1 MKSDGVKTSTKNK
14 DLSTDKI
21 SKQHFLRFDGSSP
34 TDQDPA
40 GWIEI
45 TRADYENKV
54 DSKFTF
60 SALASL
66 GSQDD
71 LLKRREFEI
80 DSTFFGM
87 STFERLN
94 NGVEFNLG
102 QTYEE
107 KGTSFEPFVIK
118 RDFHGLQESTY
129 DIVQNFVLYH
139 NLFFDHKQ
147 AAYFDVLKE
156 AKVVKYISSRH
167 ICILKDYLRDYLA
180 ARKMILIRYHT
191 YGRSLDVSMSDVFEE
206 ERIEYAKAGT
216 DHKYWI
222 TIRPFGSNN
231 KNAHS
236 LLRGKDVILPYVE
249 PKREDYVY
257 LSNKPKRYAAYIY
270 KIAEDGKYVEESCDQ
285 GPEGHS
291 GRFLTPVFFEK
302 GVLQKYYK
310 KDRFYTVRDGRVRC
324 LDLWDIPFGENSDG
338 LIHVLLGDLGRIPY
352 NEQMQ
357 WRQYN
362 VPPRGKMN
370 RNFVS
375 RQLLGEF
382 TERDS
387 ICENLLML
395 KDQINASFE
404 SCYEFKLFK
413 GLPPGNEHVEANFHT
428 LTTNEEQ
435 EFSEQ
440 ILNMAKLFVDTL
452 DQANLERNVDQ
463 STANTGEGKSIIFLE
478 HFLIEKCVA
487 ESDSKN
493 IVRSFRMV
501 QKLRSQSAAHLK
513 STKYDK
519 TLQDFGLDDLTP
531 KDRFEGVVRKFY
543 DSLRALADLC
553 A

>member
-1 MKSDGVKTSTKNK
+1 VKSNDAKTSIKNK
-14 DLSTDKI
+14 DSSTDKI
-21 SKQHFLRFDGSSP
+21 DKQRFLRFDGSYP
-34 TDQDPA
+34 RDQDLA

-45 TRADYENKV
+45 TCADCENRG
-54 DSKFTF
+54 DSRYTF

-71 LLKRREFEI
+71 LLKRRQFEI

-87 STFERLN
+87 PAFERLDD
-94 NGVEFNLG
+94 GVGFNLG
-102 QTYEE
+102 QTYEDG
-107 KGTSFEPFVIK
+107 GTSFEPFVIK
-118 RDFHGLQESTY
+118 RDFHGLQESMY

-147 AAYFDVLKE
+147 NAYFDVLKE
-156 AKVVKYISSRH
+156 VKVVEYVSSRR
-167 ICILKDYLRDYLA
+167 IRISEEYLRDYLA
-180 ARKMILIRYHT
+180 ARKMILIRYHNHR
-191 YGRSLDVSMSDVFEE
+191 RSLDVSMSDVFEK

-222 TIRPFGSNN
+222 TVEPFGN
-231 KNAHS
+231 NAHS
-236 LLRGKDVILPYVE
+236 SLMGKDVVLPYLE
-249 PKREDYVY
+249 PKHEDYGY
-257 LSNKPKRYAAYIY
+257 LSNKSKRYVTYIY
-270 KIAEDGKYVEESCDQ
+270 KIAEDGKYVEASCNQ
-285 GPEGHS
+285 EVQPGK
-291 GRFLTPVFFEK
+291 FLTFVFFKKE
-302 GVLQKYYK
+302 VLQKYYK

-324 LDLWDIPFGENSDG
+324 LNLWEIPFGENSEG
-338 LIHVLLGDLGRIPY
+338 WIHVLLGDLGRIPY
-352 NEQMQ
+352 DEQTH

-362 VPPRGKMN
+362 VPPRGEMD

-375 RQLLGEF
+375 RQFLGKF

-395 KDQINASFE
+395 KDQINANFE

-413 GLPPGNEHVEANFHT
+413 DLPPGNEHVEANFHT

-452 DQANLERNVDQ
+452 DKANLERNVLWRPP
-463 STANTGEGKSIIFLE
+463 STDEDKPIRFLE
-478 HFLIEKCVA
+478 HFLVERCGA
-487 ESDSKN
+487 ASESKN

-501 QKLRSQSAAHLK
+501 QTLRSQSAAHLK

-531 KDRFEGVVRKFY
+531 KDRFEKVVGEFY
-543 DSLRALADLC
+543 GSLRVLADRC
-553 A
+553 T